1 MFKNL
6 FKRHAPATAV
16 APVAAP
22 APVRVDASP
31 AAAPDDVAGA
41 DALIEQGNALE
52 DAGDLPQAQG
62 LYRQAVAKAPGHA
75 RAHLNLGIALAA
87 LGDADGAA
95 GAYERVLAIDPAHA
109 FGNYNYARLML
120 LRGEPDRAEKL
131 VAAALRSRPEFPQA
145 LMVQSAVFDTQG
157 RREFAIA
164 SLQAA
169 LRLQPDDPGNWFN
182 LGSLLRRQERPDE
195 AEDALRHS
203 LAGDPDNGA
212 TLSALAIVLRD
223 QGFANEALEALEK
236 AAALGPLSWHGRSFE
251 LLLTLY
257 SDRLSAREIF
267 ERHARFG
274 ADLEQ
279 AFPVRFQHAGGPIEA
294 GRRLRVGYL
303 SSDLQLHPVSFFL
316 LPALEHHDRTRVEV
330 TCYSF
335 VRGGGDV
342 MTQRLRAAS
351 EHWRDVAELSDAAI
365 ADTIHADGIDVLVD
379 LCGHTGE
386 PRLPVFAQRPAPVQV
401 SWLGYLN
408 TTGLTRID
416 HRLTDRRAD
425 PPELAQSQHTERLQ
439 LLPNSL
445 WAYRPLANEA
455 ITPGAPFERNGHLT
469 FGSFNAALKVTP
481 AMCRRW
487 AQLLARVPDSRL
499 LVANSKSGR
508 KREAILREI
517 EAAGVARDRV
527 EFTERIA
534 LEKYLALYNRVD
546 IALDCYPY
554 GGGTTSLDALYMGT
568 PVAATFGPTSVSR
581 SAASV
586 LAELGMDDWI
596 APDIDG
602 LVDLVVARAADRDA
616 LRALRRDLRARLQAS
631 PLMDVP
637 RFARDLEAAYRDMRA
652 AVAVSAPRP

>member
-1 MFKNL
+1 MFKNP
-6 FKRHAPATAV
+6 FKRNAPPPAV

-22 APVRVDASP
+22 VPPAARVE
-31 AAAPDDVAGA
+31 AAAPVVPDDIAGA

-52 DAGDLPQAQG
+52 DGGDLAQAQA

-75 RAHLNLGIALAA
+75 RAHLNLGIALVA

-95 GAYERVLAIDPAHA
+95 AAYERVLAIDPAHA

-120 LRGEPDRAEKL
+120 LRGDTDRAEKL
-131 VAAALRSRPEFPQA
+131 VAAALRTKPEFPQA
-145 LMVQSAVFDTQG
+145 LMVQSAVFDNQG
-157 RREFAIA
+157 RREFAIT

-169 LRLQPDDPGNWFN
+169 LRLQPEDPGNWFN
-182 LGSLLRRQERPDE
+182 LGSLLRRQGRPDE
-195 AEDALRHS
+195 AEVALRRS
-203 LAGDPDNGA
+203 LEGDPDNGA

-236 AAALGPLSWHGRSFE
+236 ASALGGLSWNGRSFE

-279 AFPVRFQHAGGPIEA
+279 AFPARFQHAGGTIEP

-303 SSDLQLHPVSFFL
+303 SADLQLHPVSFFL
-316 LPALEHHDRTRVEV
+316 LPALEHHDRARVEV
-330 TCYSF
+330 FCYSF

-342 MTQRLRAAS
+342 MTRRLRAAS
-351 EHWRDVAELSDAAI
+351 EHWRDVAELTDAAI
-365 ADTIHADGIDVLVD
+365 ADAIHADGIDVLVD

-386 PRLPVFAQRPAPVQV
+386 PRLAVFAQRPAPVQV

-425 PPELAQSQHTERLQ
+425 PPEIAQSQHTERLH

-445 WAYRPLANEA
+445 WAYRPMANEPLA
-455 ITPGAPFERNGHLT
+455 PGAPFERNGHLT
-469 FGSFNAALKVTP
+469 FGAFNAALKVTP

-487 AQLLARVPDSRL
+487 GELLARVPESRL

-527 EFTERIA
+527 EFMERIA

-554 GGGTTSLDALYMGT
+554 GGGTTSLDALWMGT
-568 PVAATFGPTSVSR
+568 PVVATLGPTSVSR

-586 LAELGMDDWI
+586 LAVLGLDDWI
-596 APDIDG
+596 APTIADF
-602 LVDLVVARAADRDA
+602 VDTVVARAADRDA

-637 RFARDLEAAYRDMRA
+637 RFVRDLEAAYFAMRNGDA
-652 AVAVSAPRP
+652 G